1 MDENFLVTMSVT
13 DLEDLLRYKAAV
25 ILLSTYVKTAQ
36 FPSETIIKA
45 MLQTAIHPEY
55 AEDGCGLPFVTVGEE
70 ADPDDLSV
78 DG

>member
-1 MDENFLVTMSVT
+1 MDENFLVTMSVN
-13 DLEDLLRYKAAV
+13 DLENLMRYKAAV

-55 AEDGCGLPFVTVGEE
+55 AEDECGLPFATVGKEE
-70 ADPDDLSV
+70 E
-78 DG
+78 